1 MKISLTPM
9 ALAPYRTKPT
19 ELTYK
24 NDIHTMMYRV
34 MQIGYDGIEG
44 GTPEGYTHQEYKE
57 LMDEI
62 GLQVVTAGRLD
73 YFKVQNENFDN
84 IIEECHTLGAK
95 NTMIGSMNSMM
106 LGNPY
111 ELKKFIKGLNNAGRI
126 LKDAGIHLSYHNHAV
141 DFSKINGKRIIDAII
156 EGTDPEYVYFEPD
169 THWIQA
175 GGAHVI
181 TWLKK
186 LEGRMY
192 MVHFKDYGIDPYSD
206 HSFLECTHKLFME
219 IGEGNLNWP
228 GIIAECLRQNLEWCS
243 VEQDRT
249 QRPGYEAIEISI
261 NNLRNKYG
269 LKAE

>member
-34 MQIGYDGIEG
+34 KQIGYDGIEG

-57 LMDEI
+57 RMDEI

-111 ELKKFIKGLNNAGRI
+111 ELKKFIKGLDNAGRI

-186 LEGRMY
+186 LRRLKKEPYLNVEWMNPETGVLSSGIMY
-192 MVHFKDYGIDPYSD
+192 MDDFKVSLKHDTSAGGLWMV
-206 HSFLECTHKLFME
+206 SFSLED
-219 IGEGNLNWP
+219 LND
-228 GIIAECLRQNLEWCS
+228 
-243 VEQDRT
+243 V
-249 QRPGYEAIEISI
+249 
-261 NNLRNKYG
+261 
-269 LKAE
+269 